1 VTRLIALAVG
11 TATIVGVPALACTG
25 PQYEQYVFLD
35 APPKIIPPGTILL
48 KVQAEP
54 VVADYPPNGK
64 IGVLRAKVVTVEI
77 GRFKKKIVSIQPFSW
92 MSCDRLGVIDQ
103 PSFVVGPVYRT
114 KAGVKILIPMKYRKQ
129 ANRTEDEDRS
139 IGTVVPK
146 LSFLPPNAP

>member
-1 VTRLIALAVG
+1 VRRLIALAVG

-25 PQYEQYVFLD
+25 PQYERYVFLD
-35 APPKIIPPGTILL
+35 APPKIIPPGTVLL

-54 VVADYPPNGK
+54 VVADYPPGGK
-64 IGVLRAKVVTVEI
+64 MGVLRARVVNVEI
-77 GRFKKKIVSIQPFSW
+77 GRFKRKTVSIQPFSW

-103 PSFVVGPVYRT
+103 PAYVVGPVYRT
-114 KAGVKILIPMKYRKQ
+114 KASRTILIPMKCRKH

-146 LSFLPPNAP
+146 LSFLPPNAQ